1 MFVFSIIIFLGSLG
15 WLYSDPDWE
24 PAIVAISSLAAVIFN
39 ESHVKVYFSEKIRT
53 LRAKKIPI
61 ENGAIAISDAE
72 LLDIVR
78 PLCLGENKSYKFED
92 RDAERLEKH
101 ARKNVKDKNQIFYV
115 LSQVKR
121 SNSKLELIESGL
133 EKIVYLYDNR
143 FLNVAID
150 YVPKIIK
157 NFVNIVYS
165 SSTGKPNFSQKT
177 KPFDIYSNNVTDGQI
192 HFVADIP
199 ETIVKQILEKLNLS
213 STQQLAVPYQYSLLD
228 LPDMAVYEYVV
239 PAQVFA
245 ALTRFEGLQSN
256 DQFWAI
262 QNWAFGPH

>member
-1 MFVFSIIIFLGSLG
+1 LFVFSIIIFLGSLG

-24 PAIVAISSLAAVIFN
+24 PAIVAISSLASVIFN
-39 ESHVKVYFSEKIRT
+39 ESHVKLYFSEKIRT

-61 ENGAIAISDAE
+61 ENGTITISDAE

-92 RDAERLEKH
+92 RDYKRLEKY
-101 ARKNVKDKNQIFYV
+101 ARKSIKDKNQKFYV
-115 LSQVKR
+115 LSQVNS
-121 SNSKLELIESGL
+121 SNSKLGLIDSGL
-133 EKIVYLYDNR
+133 EKIVYLYNKR
-143 FLNVAID
+143 FLNVTID
-150 YVPKIIK
+150 CVPKIIK

-165 SSTGKPNFSQKT
+165 SPTGHPSFSQKT
-177 KPFDIYSNNVTDGQI
+177 KPFDVYSNNVTDGQI

-199 ETIVKQILEKLNLS
+199 ETIVKQILEKLNIS
-213 STQQLAVPYQYSLLD
+213 STQQLALPYHYSLLD
-228 LPDMAVYEYVV
+228 LPDIAVYEYVV

-245 ALTRFEGLQSN
+245 ALTRFKGLGSD